1 MPQKSYQVTHT
12 SQACLGEAQN
22 RKWTESGLT
31 HRKPVLSKMDEIQR
45 FSKGSLQSIARI
57 LDPGNSREN

>member
-31 HRKPVLSKMDEIQR
+31 VTRVLDIDVKIPH
-45 FSKGSLQSIARI
+45 
-57 LDPGNSREN
+57 LDIS